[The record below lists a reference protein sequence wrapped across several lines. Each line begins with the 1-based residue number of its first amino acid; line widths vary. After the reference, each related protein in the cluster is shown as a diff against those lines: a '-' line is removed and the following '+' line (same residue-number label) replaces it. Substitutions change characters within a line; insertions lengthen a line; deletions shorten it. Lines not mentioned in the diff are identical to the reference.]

1 MEQFD
6 YSGIIESITKRDSIY
21 VSTKDGL
28 VHEMST
34 VEYDEQVDFAQ
45 FVPRR
50 GTELRGFRVIDDH
63 GHDIEYKYYFCR

>member
-6 YSGIIESITKRDSIY
+6 YSGIIESITKRDSVY

-63 GHDIEYKYYFCR
+63 GYDIEYKYYFCR